1 MAISTRFELIA
12 MTEHG
17 KKEEISRVVGGA
29 SLLTLIEEI
38 VDAFVKHCSLLF
50 LNHGVRRWR
59 GRFDRWTA
67 G

>member
-17 KKEEISRVVGGA
+17 KKEEISRVVVGA
-29 SLLTLIEEI
+29 SLLTFIEEI

-50 LNHGVRRWR
+50 FNHSVRRWR
-59 GRFDRWTA
+59 SRFNRWTA